1 MQTVKTLE
9 QKNTINKVVI
19 SLFVLFVLVV
29 AFTTI
34 ASAITIPQNLQKLI
48 DYTSKHALSI
58 SLLIAFLGGV
68 LSILSPCILPIM
80 PAFFAYTFGE
90 RKNITKMTFAFFS
103 GTTLVFILLGF
114 SASLIGKFL
123 LNNKVILSTISGL
136 FLLVFGLMLIFNKGF
151 RFIKINPVK
160 YVDKHSIPS
169 VFIFGVLFAI
179 GFTPCIGPILASIL
193 FLAAGSSILSAG
205 LLLFMYSLGLMLPLF
220 IMAYFYDKY
229 NFADKPWIAGKEFT
243 FAGLRFHSTKL
254 IAGLMLAF
262 IGTLYLTYK
271 NTSIFNIID
280 PLRTKDFF
288 YSTHRFLIEI
298 GVSKAIGN
306 LLGIAVIIGFG
317 YWGYMLY
324 FNNKRKNNK

>member
-1 MQTVKTLE
+1 MKFNILRTRTGFLM
-9 QKNTINKVVI
+9 IILIALAILLI
-19 SLFVLFVLVV
+19 SNV
-29 AFTTI
+29 T
-34 ASAITIPQNLQKLI
+34 AIQIPTSLQKLI
-48 DYTSKHALSI
+48 DHTSQQALSL
-58 SLLIAFLGGV
+58 SFFIAFLGGV
-68 LSILSPCILPIM
+68 LSLLSPCILPIM

-90 RKNITKMTFAFFS
+90 QKNITKMTFAFFS
-103 GTTLVFILLGF
+103 GSTLVFILLGF
-114 SASLIGKFL
+114 SASLMGKFL
-123 LNNKVILSTISGL
+123 IDNKGTLSTISGIFIL
-136 FLLVFGLMLIFNKGF
+136 IFGLMMIFNKGF
-151 RFIKINPVK
+151 SLVKINAAK
-160 YVDKHSIPS
+160 NLDNKNALS
-169 VFIFGVLFAI
+169 VFIFGILFAI

-193 FLAAGSSILSAG
+193 FLAAGTNILSAG

-243 FAGLRFHSTKL
+243 FAGIRFHSTKL

-298 GVSKAIGN
+298 GVSKALGN
-306 LLGIAVIIGFG
+306 LLGIAVLLGFG
-317 YWGYMLY
+317 YWGYRLY
-324 FNNKRKNNK
+324 FGKKKHR